1 MGRFDKV
8 KNFFR
13 NIFRTQKLLGSGE
26 DIQNVSDLGENKDL
40 FQEKK
45 DKFDAGV
52 QVDLS
57 KKQEEEW
64 KEPVFGQA
72 TFLYKG
78 RRLPR
83 AIWLG
88 DTVTQEN
95 TEYLGE
101 NKYSIKMDN
110 LSLEDTYKLTAQL
123 VDRTDDAVGQLII
136 GTSEQHGYEQSS
148 HKLRSEMDLAK
159 YLAEN
164 GKMQRATERL
174 DVFLLSQL
182 DYYDGLMEKESDRTD
197 EELDQ

>member
-8 KNFFR
+8 KNFFV
-13 NIFRTQKLLGSGE
+13 NIFRRQKLLGSGE
-26 DIQNVSDLGENKDL
+26 NVQGESNSGENRDL
-40 FQEKK
+40 FQERK
-45 DKFDAGV
+45 DKFDARV
-52 QVDLS
+52 QLDLS

-72 TFLYKG
+72 IFLYKG
-78 RRLPR
+78 RRLPG

-101 NKYSIKMDN
+101 NKYSIKTDN

-148 HKLRSEMDLAK
+148 HKLRSEINLAK

-164 GKMQRATERL
+164 GKTQRATERL
-174 DVFLLSQL
+174 DAFLLSQL
-182 DYYDGLMEKESDRTD
+182 DYYDGLMEKDKGTDRT
-197 EELDQ
+197 E